1 MKKIHITCASLLVF
15 LFFVTGCHTSPEA
28 WALSHGVNQW
38 RDGNYKEAIRF
49 LENVLKRDPEN
60 TDAYMWLAW
69 SYEDLGD
76 YKKAK
81 EYFSEAV
88 SLDPRYE
95 VVYDVGSNKV
105 ESADI
110 RRGWREIDRG
120 GYDKRGY
127 DQAITS
133 FNLALKK
140 NPRSAEA
147 YVGLAIVWWYKKD
160 YDKAME
166 YYSKAIEIEP
176 KWGYFWSRGE
186 VWRKKK
192 DFERAV
198 EDYTSAINIDPTFAA
213 AYTDRGSC
221 YISMG
226 KHETALSDYK
236 KALELIPVDDRKPYA
251 VLVRKIA
258 LKAIGHLTKKLKK

>member
-1 MKKIHITCASLLVF
+1 MKGEMKKIRIICASL
-15 LFFVTGCHTSPEA
+15 FVSLLIISGCHTSYES

-38 RDGNYKEAIRF
+38 RDGNYKEAIRY
-49 LENVLKRDPEN
+49 LEDVSKHNPQN
-60 TDAYMWLAW
+60 ADAHMWLAMT
-69 SYEDLGD
+69 YEDLGD

-81 EYFSEAV
+81 EYFSKAV
-88 SLDPRYE
+88 SLDPRYA
-95 VVYDVGSNKV
+95 VVYDVGSNKI

-110 RRGWREIDRG
+110 RRGWRKIDRG
-120 GYDKRGY
+120 DYDKRGY

-160 YDKAME
+160 YDKAIE

-176 KWGYFWSRGE
+176 KWEYFWSRGE

-198 EDYTSAINIDPTFAA
+198 EDYN
-213 AYTDRGSC
+213 
-221 YISMG
+221 
-226 KHETALSDYK
+226 KV
-236 KALELIPVDDRKPYA
+236 LELIPADDQRPYA
-251 VLVRKIA
+251 VGARKVA
-258 LKAIGHLTKKLKK
+258 LKAIADLQKK